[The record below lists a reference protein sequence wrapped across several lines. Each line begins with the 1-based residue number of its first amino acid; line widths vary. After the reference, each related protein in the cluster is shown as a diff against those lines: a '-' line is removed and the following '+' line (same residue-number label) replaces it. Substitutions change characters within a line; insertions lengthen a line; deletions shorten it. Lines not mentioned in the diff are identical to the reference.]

1 MPNSTSAGKAS
12 RQKKTKQSKRP
23 TPLWFLRGL
32 TRSKSTKLIQ
42 RCKRITKESNWKLK
56 HLRKTETIKDNKTV
70 RQLIIKEALAAL
82 RAKKPRLCIR
92 LVDAYFA
99 YYSDNLQ
106 ADLIK
111 AQANDSLGK
120 SEEALSGL
128 RTFSSHRTSKLY
140 PKACRLSRKIIA
152 GQAKKIATVSSPEQ
166 AITHYFEELYKLKIN
181 PEHNNRLDTILEKLD
196 FSPQLS
202 SYPELRQHEL
212 KLRFNSKL
220 TSFLEQKL
228 LGKAR

>member
-1 MPNSTSAGKAS
+1 MPTSTSAGKAS

-23 TPLWFLRGL
+23 TPFSFLRGL
-32 TRSKSTKLIQ
+32 TQSKPAKLIQ

-56 HLRKTETIKDNKTV
+56 HLRKTETIKDDKTV
-70 RQLIIKEALAAL
+70 RQLINKEAMAAL

-92 LVDAYFA
+92 LIDAYFA

-120 SEEALSGL
+120 SEEALNGL

-152 GQAKKIATVSSPEQ
+152 EQAKKIATESSPEQ
-166 AITHYFEELYKLKIN
+166 AITHYLEELYQLKVN
-181 PEHNNRLDTILEKLD
+181 PEHNKRLDTILERLE
-196 FSPQLS
+196 SSSELS

-220 TSFLEQKL
+220 TAFLEQKL
-228 LGKAR
+228 LGKAH